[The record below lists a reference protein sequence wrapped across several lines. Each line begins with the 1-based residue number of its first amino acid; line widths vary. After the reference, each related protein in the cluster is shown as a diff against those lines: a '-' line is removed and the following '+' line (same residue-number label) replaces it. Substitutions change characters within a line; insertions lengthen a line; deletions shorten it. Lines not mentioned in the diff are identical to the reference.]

1 MPVDVWADVSCPWCY
16 IGHHR
21 LREAIAGEPPGS
33 VAVRPRAFELHPELP
48 AEGIAIED
56 YYPRHFESVEAMSDD
71 LGRVADAAA
80 AAGVEIRFDR
90 MKRAP
95 NTRLAHRLVV
105 IARRGG
111 HGPAALVALFRGHFR
126 DGADVADPDQA
137 TALVA
142 AAVPDLDASA
152 LRRALDDGEGEREV
166 AAEQGLAGRMG
177 ITGVPFFVAGQAVA
191 LSGAHD
197 TDTFRDLL
205 RAARQ
210 RSEADAAG

>member
-1 MPVDVWADVSCPWCY
+1 MPVDVWSDVSCPWCY

-21 LREAIAGEPPGS
+21 LHEAIAAEPPGT

-48 AEGIAIED
+48 AEGIPIED
-56 YYPRHFESVEAMSDD
+56 YYPRHFASVEAMSDD

-95 NTRLAHRLVV
+95 NTRLAHRLVA
-105 IARRGG
+105 IASRDGQG
-111 HGPAALVALFRGHFR
+111 AAALDALFRGHFR
-126 DGADVADPDQA
+126 DGADVAVPEQA
-137 TALVA
+137 AGLVA
-142 AAVPDLDASA
+142 AAVPGLDADG
-152 LRRALDDGEGEREV
+152 LRRALEAGEGEREV
-166 AAEQGLAGRMG
+166 AAEEGLAGRMG

-197 TDTFRDLL
+197 TATFRDLL

-210 RSEADAAG
+210 RAEADAAG

>member
-95 NTRLAHRLVV
+95 NTRVAHRLVA
-105 IARRGG
+105 IATRDG

-166 AAEQGLAGRMG
+166 AAEEGLAGRMG

>member
-48 AEGIAIED
+48 PEGIAIED

-95 NTRLAHRLVV
+95 NTRVAHRLVA
-105 IARRGG
+105 IATRDGQ
-111 HGPAALVALFRGHFR
+111 GPAALVALFRGHFR

-137 TALVA
+137 AALVA
-142 AAVPDLDASA
+142 AAVPDLDESA
-152 LRRALDDGEGEREV
+152 LRRAIDDGEGEREV
-166 AAEQGLAGRMG
+166 AAEEGLAGRMG

-210 RSEADAAG
+210 RSEADASG